1 MKKLFL
7 LICCFSTTIFMSSC
21 TAESLENE
29 TPAVQVEDVTTP
41 VVPVVPTPP
50 PPTPPDHGGG
60 DRDKG

>member
-1 MKKLFL
+1 
-7 LICCFSTTIFMSSC
+7 MSSC